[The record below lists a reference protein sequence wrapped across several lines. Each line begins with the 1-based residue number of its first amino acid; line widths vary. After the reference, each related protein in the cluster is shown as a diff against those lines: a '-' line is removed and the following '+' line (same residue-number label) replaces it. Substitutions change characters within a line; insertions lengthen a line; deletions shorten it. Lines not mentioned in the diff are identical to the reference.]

1 MTTCAS
7 TDTERDSLM
16 VRVEEDEERVAYN
29 APAMVICFV
38 DLVSHQSHPK
48 TLGMSRVPVG
58 IFHFCPAGRKPIEI
72 LHLKT
77 MNRTA
82 LEEVPPP
89 KDRILSA
96 QPNQPLNKSVQF
108 TLFF

>member
-1 MTTCAS
+1 
-7 TDTERDSLM
+7 M

-29 APAMVICFV
+29 SPAVVVCFI
-38 DLVSHQSHPK
+38 DLVSHQPHPK

-82 LEEVPPP
+82 LEKVPPP

-96 QPNQPLNKSVQF
+96 QSDQPADKRGQLPL
-108 TLFF
+108 LF

>member
-1 MTTCAS
+1 MTTR
-7 TDTERDSLM
+7 TPTYKERDSLM
-16 VRVEEDEERVAYN
+16 VRIEENEERVADD
-29 APAMVICFV
+29 APAVLVCFV
-38 DLVSHQSHPK
+38 DLVFHQAHPK
-48 TLGMSRVPVG
+48 APGMSRVPVG

-82 LEEVPPP
+82 LEEVPSP

-96 QPNQPLNKSVQF
+96 QPDQPADKSVQF
-108 TLFF
+108 TLLF